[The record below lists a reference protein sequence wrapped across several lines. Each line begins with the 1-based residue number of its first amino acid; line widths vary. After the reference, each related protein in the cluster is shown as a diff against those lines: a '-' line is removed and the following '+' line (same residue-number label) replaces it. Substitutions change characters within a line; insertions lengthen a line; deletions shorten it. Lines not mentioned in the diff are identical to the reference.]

1 MKKKGSMIFT
11 FSSLLLFS
19 LTGIAYA
26 QQRSINCPKSNLAY
40 GAVCTNEGGVI
51 INNQNGG
58 TINIL
63 QDTPSSSSSRGS
75 IKNTQDPF
83 VVDRSPI
90 RKESL
95 ISDEKLP
102 RSYPTFENLTIER

>member
-1 MKKKGSMIFT
+1 MKKKGSVIFT

-26 QQRSINCPKSNLAY
+26 QQISINCPKSSLDR
-40 GAVCTNEGGVI
+40 GAVCNNEGGVI

-63 QDTPSSSSSRGS
+63 QDASLSSRGS
-75 IKNTQDPF
+75 IKKTQDPF
-83 VVDRSPI
+83 VIDRSPI

-102 RSYPTFENLTIER
+102 QSYPTFEDLMIER